1 MMFSKLTALVARGR
15 RLPPSGWPPAS
26 LFVASAEHRN
36 RAHVRAPRPITA
48 AQAKWLREQR
58 AA

>member
-1 MMFSKLTALVARGR
+1 MTISKLTAFATRRR
-15 RLPPSGWPPAS
+15 RLAPSGWPPAS

-36 RAHVRAPRPITA
+36 RARVRAPKPVTA

>member
-1 MMFSKLTALVARGR
+1 MTFSKLTAFVARGR

-36 RAHVRAPRPITA
+36 RAHLRAPKPITA

-58 AA
+58 AV